1 MKPEKYLSNEALD
14 KISFALSNKEDDVDK
29 YAFMLTDGTSII
41 IEKMVLPSDGNNREG
56 TISNPGNINI
66 VDTCNA
72 TIIYYT
78 DGPINEEKTVRFVVE
93 SFEDLE
99 TQWSGFKSA
108 IGLPEDTI
116 GVLDYISLTNEQKIR
131 NAKLENTVNDL
142 LNMLLDTD
150 VDINID
156 EDYKMPFEEYATYAS
171 RYSLIN
177 LVLVNTARN
186 LIKLGIADQVH
197 APYFTKNEEDEI
209 TEVREYIDENSFDD
223 WR

>member
-1 MKPEKYLSNEALD
+1 MKPENYLSDEALG
-14 KISFALSNKEDDVDK
+14 KISFAMSDKEDDVDK
-29 YAFMLTDGTSII
+29 YAFMLTDGTFIMV
-41 IEKMVLPSDGNNREG
+41 EKMVLPSDGTDIEG
-56 TISNPGNINI
+56 TISNPSNINI

-72 TIIYYT
+72 TITYNSS
-78 DGPINEEKTVRFVVE
+78 DDEEKTVKFVVK

-108 IGLPEDTI
+108 VGLSEDTI
-116 GVLDYISLTNEQKIR
+116 GVLDHISLTKDQKIR

-142 LNMLLDTD
+142 LNMFLDTD
-150 VDINID
+150 IDINID

-186 LIKLGIADQVH
+186 LIKLGIADQIH

-209 TEVREYIDENSFDD
+209 TEIREYIDENSFDN
-223 WR
+223 WG

>member
-1 MKPEKYLSNEALD
+1 MKPENYLSDEALG
-14 KISFALSNKEDDVDK
+14 KISFAMSDKEDDVDK
-29 YAFMLTDGTSII
+29 YAFMLTDGTFIMV
-41 IEKMVLPSDGNNREG
+41 EKMILPSNETNIEG
-56 TISNPGNINI
+56 SISNPSNINI

-72 TIIYYT
+72 TIIYNSS
-78 DGPINEEKTVRFVVE
+78 DDEEKTVKFVVK

-108 IGLPEDTI
+108 IELSEDTI
-116 GVLDYISLTNEQKIR
+116 GILDHISLTKDQKIR

-142 LNMLLDTD
+142 LNMFLDTD
-150 VDINID
+150 IDINID

-186 LIKLGIADQVH
+186 LIKLGIADQIH

-209 TEVREYIDENSFDD
+209 TEIREYIDEDSFDN
-223 WR
+223 WG

>member
-1 MKPEKYLSNEALD
+1 MKPEKYLSSEALD

-41 IEKMVLPSDGNNREG
+41 IEKMVLPSDGNDKEG
-56 TISNPGNINI
+56 TISNPSNINI
-66 VDTCNA
+66 VDTCSA
-72 TIIYYT
+72 TISYYP
-78 DGPINEEKTVRFVVE
+78 DDNEEKTVKFVVQ
-93 SFEDLE
+93 SFGDLE
-99 TQWSGFKSA
+99 TQWNGFKSA
-108 IGLPEDTI
+108 VGLPENTDA
-116 GVLDYISLTNEQKIR
+116 VLDHISLTKEQKTY
-131 NAKLENTVNDL
+131 NAKLENMVNDL

-171 RYSLIN
+171 RYGIIN

-186 LIKLGIADQVH
+186 LIKLGIADQIH
-197 APYFTKNEEDEI
+197 APYFTKNEDDEV

>member
-1 MKPEKYLSNEALD
+1 MKPENYLSDEALG
-14 KISFALSNKEDDVDK
+14 KISFAMSDKEDDVDK
-29 YAFMLTDGTSII
+29 YAFMLTDGTFIMV
-41 IEKMVLPSDGNNREG
+41 EKIVLPSNETNIEG
-56 TISNPGNINI
+56 FISNPSNINI

-72 TIIYYT
+72 TITYNSS
-78 DGPINEEKTVRFVVE
+78 DDEEKTVKFVVK

-108 IGLPEDTI
+108 VGLSEDTI
-116 GVLDYISLTNEQKIR
+116 GVLDHISLTKDQKIR

-142 LNMLLDTD
+142 LNMFLDTD
-150 VDINID
+150 IDINID

-186 LIKLGIADQVH
+186 LIKLGITDQIH

-209 TEVREYIDENSFDD
+209 TEIREYIDEDSFDN
-223 WR
+223 WG

>member
-1 MKPEKYLSNEALD
+1 MKPENYLSDEALG
-14 KISFALSNKEDDVDK
+14 KISFAMSDKEDDVDK
-29 YAFMLTDGTSII
+29 YAFMLTDGTFIMV
-41 IEKMVLPSDGNNREG
+41 EKMVLSSNETNTEG
-56 TISNPGNINI
+56 FISNPSNINI

-72 TIIYYT
+72 TITYNSS
-78 DGPINEEKTVRFVVE
+78 DDEEKTVKFVVKN
-93 SFEDLE
+93 FEDLE

-108 IGLPEDTI
+108 VGLSEDTI
-116 GVLDYISLTNEQKIR
+116 GVLDHISLTKDQKIR

-142 LNMLLDTD
+142 LNMFLDTD
-150 VDINID
+150 IDINID

-186 LIKLGIADQVH
+186 LIKLGIADQIH

-209 TEVREYIDENSFDD
+209 TEIREYIDEDSFDN
-223 WR
+223 WG

>member
-1 MKPEKYLSNEALD
+1 MKPENYLSDEALG
-14 KISFALSNKEDDVDK
+14 KISFAMSDKEDDVDK
-29 YAFMLTDGTSII
+29 YAFMLTDGTFIMV
-41 IEKMVLPSDGNNREG
+41 EKMVLSSNETNTEG
-56 TISNPGNINI
+56 FISNPSNINI

-72 TIIYYT
+72 TITYNSSDY
-78 DGPINEEKTVRFVVE
+78 EEKTVKFVVK

-108 IGLPEDTI
+108 VGLSEDTI
-116 GVLDYISLTNEQKIR
+116 GVLDHISLTKDQKIR

-142 LNMLLDTD
+142 LNMFLDTD
-150 VDINID
+150 IDINID

-186 LIKLGIADQVH
+186 LIKLGIADQIH

-209 TEVREYIDENSFDD
+209 TEIREYIDEDSFDN
-223 WR
+223 WG

>member
-1 MKPEKYLSNEALD
+1 MKPENYLSDEALG
-14 KISFALSNKEDDVDK
+14 KISFAMSDKEDDVDK
-29 YAFMLTDGTSII
+29 YAFMLTDGTFIMV
-41 IEKMVLPSDGNNREG
+41 EKMVLPSNENNIEG
-56 TISNPGNINI
+56 SISNPSNINI

-72 TIIYYT
+72 TIIYNSS
-78 DGPINEEKTVRFVVE
+78 DDEEKTVKFVVK

-108 IGLPEDTI
+108 VGLSEDTI
-116 GVLDYISLTNEQKIR
+116 GVLDHISLTKDQKIR

-142 LNMLLDTD
+142 LNMFLDTD
-150 VDINID
+150 IDINID

-186 LIKLGIADQVH
+186 LIKLGIADQIH

-209 TEVREYIDENSFDD
+209 TEIREYIDEDSFDN
-223 WR
+223 WG

>member
-1 MKPEKYLSNEALD
+1 MKPENYLSDEALG
-14 KISFALSNKEDDVDK
+14 KISFAMSDKEDDVDK
-29 YAFMLTDGTSII
+29 YAFMLTDGTFIMV
-41 IEKMVLPSDGNNREG
+41 EKMVLPSNETNIEG
-56 TISNPGNINI
+56 SISNPSNINI

-72 TIIYYT
+72 TITYNSS
-78 DGPINEEKTVRFVVE
+78 DDEEKTVKFVVK

-108 IGLPEDTI
+108 IELSEDTI
-116 GVLDYISLTNEQKIR
+116 GILDHISLTKDQKIR

-142 LNMLLDTD
+142 LNMFLDTD
-150 VDINID
+150 IDINID

-171 RYSLIN
+171 RYSLIH

-186 LIKLGIADQVH
+186 LIKLGIADQIH

-209 TEVREYIDENSFDD
+209 TEIREYIDEDSFDN
-223 WR
+223 WG

>member
-1 MKPEKYLSNEALD
+1 MKPENYLSDEALG
-14 KISFALSNKEDDVDK
+14 KISFAMSDKEDDVDK
-29 YAFMLTDGTSII
+29 YAFMLTDGTFIMV
-41 IEKMVLPSDGNNREG
+41 EKMVLPSNETNIEG
-56 TISNPGNINI
+56 FISNPSNINI

-72 TIIYYT
+72 TITYNSS
-78 DGPINEEKTVRFVVE
+78 DDEDKTVKFVVK

-108 IGLPEDTI
+108 VGLSEDTI
-116 GVLDYISLTNEQKIR
+116 GVLDHISLTKDQKIR

-142 LNMLLDTD
+142 LNMFLDTD
-150 VDINID
+150 IDINID

-186 LIKLGIADQVH
+186 LIKLGIADQIH

-209 TEVREYIDENSFDD
+209 TEIREYIDEDSFDN
-223 WR
+223 WG

>member
-1 MKPEKYLSNEALD
+1 MKPENYLSDEALG
-14 KISFALSNKEDDVDK
+14 KISFAMSDKEDDVDK
-29 YAFMLTDGTSII
+29 YAFMLTDGTFIMV
-41 IEKMVLPSDGNNREG
+41 EKMVLSSNETNTEG
-56 TISNPGNINI
+56 FISNPSNINI

-72 TIIYYT
+72 TITYNSS
-78 DGPINEEKTVRFVVE
+78 DDEEKTVKFVVK

-108 IGLPEDTI
+108 VGLSEDTI
-116 GVLDYISLTNEQKIR
+116 GVLDHISLTKDQKIR

-142 LNMLLDTD
+142 LNMFLDTD
-150 VDINID
+150 IDINID

-186 LIKLGIADQVH
+186 LIKLGIADQIH

-209 TEVREYIDENSFDD
+209 TEIREYIDEDSFDN
-223 WR
+223 WG

>member
-1 MKPEKYLSNEALD
+1 MKPENYLSDEALG
-14 KISFALSNKEDDVDK
+14 KISFAMSDKEDDVDK
-29 YAFMLTDGTSII
+29 YAFMLTDGTFIMV
-41 IEKMVLPSDGNNREG
+41 EKMVLPSNETNIEG
-56 TISNPGNINI
+56 SISNPSNINI

-72 TIIYYT
+72 TITYNSS
-78 DGPINEEKTVRFVVE
+78 DDEEKTVKFVVK

-108 IGLPEDTI
+108 VGLSEDTI
-116 GVLDYISLTNEQKIR
+116 GVLDHISLTKDQKIR

-142 LNMLLDTD
+142 LNMFLDTD
-150 VDINID
+150 IDINID

-186 LIKLGIADQVH
+186 LIKLGIADQIH

-209 TEVREYIDENSFDD
+209 TEIREYIDEDSFDN
-223 WR
+223 WG

>member
-1 MKPEKYLSNEALD
+1 MKPENYLSDEALG
-14 KISFALSNKEDDVDK
+14 KISFAMSDKEDDVDK
-29 YAFMLTDGTSII
+29 YAFMLTDGTFIMV
-41 IEKMVLPSDGNNREG
+41 EKMVLSSDGTDIEG
-56 TISNPGNINI
+56 TISNPSNINI

-72 TIIYYT
+72 TITYNSS
-78 DGPINEEKTVRFVVE
+78 DDEEKTVKFVVK

-108 IGLPEDTI
+108 IELSEDTI
-116 GVLDYISLTNEQKIR
+116 GILDHISLTKDQKIR

-142 LNMLLDTD
+142 LNMFLDTD
-150 VDINID
+150 IDINID

-209 TEVREYIDENSFDD
+209 TEIREYIDEDSFDN
-223 WR
+223 WG

>member
-1 MKPEKYLSNEALD
+1 MKPENYLSDEALG
-14 KISFALSNKEDDVDK
+14 KISFAMSDKEDDVDK
-29 YAFMLTDGTSII
+29 YAFMLTDGTFIMV
-41 IEKMVLPSDGNNREG
+41 EKMVLPSNENNIEG
-56 TISNPGNINI
+56 SISNPSNINI

-72 TIIYYT
+72 TITYNSS
-78 DGPINEEKTVRFVVE
+78 DDEEKTAKFVVK

-108 IGLPEDTI
+108 VGLSEDTI
-116 GVLDYISLTNEQKIR
+116 GVLDHISLTKDQKIR

-142 LNMLLDTD
+142 LNMFLDTD
-150 VDINID
+150 IDINID

-186 LIKLGIADQVH
+186 LIKLGIADQIH

-209 TEVREYIDENSFDD
+209 TEIREYIDEDSFDN
-223 WR
+223 WG

>member
-1 MKPEKYLSNEALD
+1 MKPENYLSDEALG
-14 KISFALSNKEDDVDK
+14 KISFAMSDKEDDVDK
-29 YAFMLTDGTSII
+29 YAFMLTDGTFIMV
-41 IEKMVLPSDGNNREG
+41 EKMVLPSNETNTEG
-56 TISNPGNINI
+56 FISNPSNINI

-72 TIIYYT
+72 TITYNSS
-78 DGPINEEKTVRFVVE
+78 DDEEKTVKFVVK

-108 IGLPEDTI
+108 VGLSEDTI
-116 GVLDYISLTNEQKIR
+116 GILDHISLTKDQKIR

-142 LNMLLDTD
+142 LNMFLDTD
-150 VDINID
+150 IDINID

-186 LIKLGIADQVH
+186 LIKLGIADQIH

-209 TEVREYIDENSFDD
+209 TEIREYIDEDSFDN
-223 WR
+223 WG

>member
-1 MKPEKYLSNEALD
+1 MKPENYLSDEALG
-14 KISFALSNKEDDVDK
+14 KISFAMSDKEDDVDK
-29 YAFMLTDGTSII
+29 YAFMLTDGTFIMV
-41 IEKMVLPSDGNNREG
+41 EKMVLPSNETNIEG
-56 TISNPGNINI
+56 FISNPSNINI

-72 TIIYYT
+72 TIIYNSS
-78 DGPINEEKTVRFVVE
+78 DDEEKTVKFVVK

-108 IGLPEDTI
+108 VGLSEDTI
-116 GVLDYISLTNEQKIR
+116 GVLDHISLTKDQKIR

-142 LNMLLDTD
+142 LNMFLDTD
-150 VDINID
+150 IDINID

-186 LIKLGIADQVH
+186 LIKLGIADQIH

-209 TEVREYIDENSFDD
+209 TEIREYIDEDSFDN
-223 WR
+223 WG

>member
-1 MKPEKYLSNEALD
+1 MKPENYLSDEALG
-14 KISFALSNKEDDVDK
+14 KISFAMSDKEDDVDK
-29 YAFMLTDGTSII
+29 YAFMLTDGTFIMV
-41 IEKMVLPSDGNNREG
+41 EKMVLPSNENNIEG
-56 TISNPGNINI
+56 SISNPSNINI

-72 TIIYYT
+72 TITYNSS
-78 DGPINEEKTVRFVVE
+78 DDEEKTVKFVVK

-108 IGLPEDTI
+108 IELSEDTI
-116 GVLDYISLTNEQKIR
+116 GVLDHISLTKDQKIR

-142 LNMLLDTD
+142 LNMFLDTD
-150 VDINID
+150 IDINID

-186 LIKLGIADQVH
+186 LIKLGIADQIH

-209 TEVREYIDENSFDD
+209 TEIREYIDEDSFDN
-223 WR
+223 WG

>member
-1 MKPEKYLSNEALD
+1 MKPENYLSDEALG
-14 KISFALSNKEDDVDK
+14 KISFAMSDKEDDVDK
-29 YAFMLTDGTSII
+29 YAFMLTDGTFIMV
-41 IEKMVLPSDGNNREG
+41 EKMALPSDGTDIEG
-56 TISNPGNINI
+56 TISNPSNINI

-72 TIIYYT
+72 TITYNSS
-78 DGPINEEKTVRFVVE
+78 DDEEKTVKFVVK

-108 IGLPEDTI
+108 VGLSEDAI
-116 GVLDYISLTNEQKIR
+116 GVLDHISLTKDQKIR

-142 LNMLLDTD
+142 LNMFLDTD
-150 VDINID
+150 IDINID

-186 LIKLGIADQVH
+186 LIKLGIADQIH

-209 TEVREYIDENSFDD
+209 TEIREYIDENSFDN
-223 WR
+223 WG

>member
-1 MKPEKYLSNEALD
+1 MKPENYLSDEALG
-14 KISFALSNKEDDVDK
+14 KISFAMSDKEDDVDK
-29 YAFMLTDGTSII
+29 YAFMLTDGTFIMV
-41 IEKMVLPSDGNNREG
+41 EKMVLPSNETNIEG
-56 TISNPGNINI
+56 SISNPSNINI

-72 TIIYYT
+72 TITYNSS
-78 DGPINEEKTVRFVVE
+78 DDEEKTVKFVVK

-108 IGLPEDTI
+108 IELSEDTI
-116 GVLDYISLTNEQKIR
+116 GILDHISLTKDQKIR

-142 LNMLLDTD
+142 LNMFLDTD
-150 VDINID
+150 IDINID

-186 LIKLGIADQVH
+186 LIKLGIADQIH

-209 TEVREYIDENSFDD
+209 TEIREYIDEDSFDN
-223 WR
+223 WG

>member
-1 MKPEKYLSNEALD
+1 MKPENYLSDEALG
-14 KISFALSNKEDDVDK
+14 KISFAMSDKEDDVDK
-29 YAFMLTDGTSII
+29 YAFMLTDGTFIMV
-41 IEKMVLPSDGNNREG
+41 EKMVLPSNETNTEG
-56 TISNPGNINI
+56 FISNPSNINI

-72 TIIYYT
+72 TITYNSS
-78 DGPINEEKTVRFVVE
+78 DDEEKTVKFVVK

-108 IGLPEDTI
+108 VGLSEDTI
-116 GVLDYISLTNEQKIR
+116 GVLDHISLTKDQKIR

-142 LNMLLDTD
+142 LNMFLDTD
-150 VDINID
+150 IDINID

-186 LIKLGIADQVH
+186 LIKLGIADQIH

-209 TEVREYIDENSFDD
+209 TEIREYIDEDSFDN
-223 WR
+223 WG

>member
-1 MKPEKYLSNEALD
+1 MKPENYLSDEALG
-14 KISFALSNKEDDVDK
+14 KISFAMSDKEDDVDK
-29 YAFMLTDGTSII
+29 YAFMLTDGTFIMV
-41 IEKMVLPSDGNNREG
+41 EKIVLPSNETNIEG
-56 TISNPGNINI
+56 SISNPSNINI

-72 TIIYYT
+72 TITYNSS
-78 DGPINEEKTVRFVVE
+78 DDEEKTVKFVVK

-108 IGLPEDTI
+108 VGLSEDTI
-116 GVLDYISLTNEQKIR
+116 GILDHISLTKDQKIR

-142 LNMLLDTD
+142 LNMFLDTD
-150 VDINID
+150 IDINID

-186 LIKLGIADQVH
+186 LIKLGIADQIH

-209 TEVREYIDENSFDD
+209 TEIREYIDEDSFDS
-223 WR
+223 WG

>member
-1 MKPEKYLSNEALD
+1 MKPENYLSDEALG
-14 KISFALSNKEDDVDK
+14 KISFAMSDKEDDVDK
-29 YAFMLTDGTSII
+29 YAFMLTDGTFIMV
-41 IEKMVLPSDGNNREG
+41 EKMVLPSNENNIEG
-56 TISNPGNINI
+56 SISNPSNINI

-72 TIIYYT
+72 TITYNSS
-78 DGPINEEKTVRFVVE
+78 DDEEKTVKFVVK

-108 IGLPEDTI
+108 VGLSEDTI
-116 GVLDYISLTNEQKIR
+116 GVLDHISLTKDQKIR

-142 LNMLLDTD
+142 LNMFLDTD
-150 VDINID
+150 IDINID

-186 LIKLGIADQVH
+186 LIKLGIADQIH

-209 TEVREYIDENSFDD
+209 TEIREYIDEDSFDN
-223 WR
+223 WG

>member
-1 MKPEKYLSNEALD
+1 
-14 KISFALSNKEDDVDK
+14 
-29 YAFMLTDGTSII
+29 MLTDGTFIMV
-41 IEKMVLPSDGNNREG
+41 EKMVLPSNETNVEG
-56 TISNPGNINI
+56 FISNPSNINI

-72 TIIYYT
+72 TIIYNSS
-78 DGPINEEKTVRFVVE
+78 DDEEKTVKFVVK

-108 IGLPEDTI
+108 VGLSEDTI
-116 GVLDYISLTNEQKIR
+116 GVLDHISLTKDQKIR

-142 LNMLLDTD
+142 LNMFLDTD
-150 VDINID
+150 IDINID

-186 LIKLGIADQVH
+186 LIKLGIADQIH

-209 TEVREYIDENSFDD
+209 TEIREYIDEGSFDN
-223 WR
+223 WG

>member
-1 MKPEKYLSNEALD
+1 MKPENYLSDEALG
-14 KISFALSNKEDDVDK
+14 KISFAMSDKEDDVDK
-29 YAFMLTDGTSII
+29 YAFMLTDGTFIMV
-41 IEKMVLPSDGNNREG
+41 EKMVLPSNETNTEG
-56 TISNPGNINI
+56 SISNPSNINI
-66 VDTCNA
+66 VDTCNV
-72 TIIYYT
+72 TIIYNSS
-78 DGPINEEKTVRFVVE
+78 DDEEKTVKFVVK

-108 IGLPEDTI
+108 VGLSEDTI
-116 GVLDYISLTNEQKIR
+116 GVLDHISLTKDQKIR

-142 LNMLLDTD
+142 LNMFLDTD
-150 VDINID
+150 IDINID

-186 LIKLGIADQVH
+186 LIKLGITDQIH

-209 TEVREYIDENSFDD
+209 TEIREYIDENSFDN
-223 WR
+223 WG

>member
-1 MKPEKYLSNEALD
+1 MKPENYLSDEALG
-14 KISFALSNKEDDVDK
+14 KISFAMSDKEDDVDK
-29 YAFMLTDGTSII
+29 YAFMLTDGTFIMV
-41 IEKMVLPSDGNNREG
+41 EKMVLPSNETNTEG
-56 TISNPGNINI
+56 SISNPSNINI

-72 TIIYYT
+72 TIIYNSS
-78 DGPINEEKTVRFVVE
+78 DDEEKTVKFVVK

-108 IGLPEDTI
+108 VGLSEDTI
-116 GVLDYISLTNEQKIR
+116 GILDHISLTKDQKIR

-142 LNMLLDTD
+142 LNMFLDTD
-150 VDINID
+150 IDINID

-186 LIKLGIADQVH
+186 LIKLGIADQIH

-209 TEVREYIDENSFDD
+209 TEIREYIDEDSFDN
-223 WR
+223 WG

>member
-1 MKPEKYLSNEALD
+1 MKPENYLSDEALG
-14 KISFALSNKEDDVDK
+14 KISFAMSDKEDDVDK
-29 YAFMLTDGTSII
+29 YAFMLTDGTFIMV
-41 IEKMVLPSDGNNREG
+41 EKMVLPSNENNIEG
-56 TISNPGNINI
+56 SISNPSNINI

-72 TIIYYT
+72 TITYNSS
-78 DGPINEEKTVRFVVE
+78 DDEDKTVKFVVK

-108 IGLPEDTI
+108 VGLSEDTI
-116 GVLDYISLTNEQKIR
+116 GVLDHISLTKDQKIR

-142 LNMLLDTD
+142 LNMFLDTD
-150 VDINID
+150 IDINID

-186 LIKLGIADQVH
+186 LIKLGIADQIH

-209 TEVREYIDENSFDD
+209 TEIREYIDEDSFDN
-223 WR
+223 WG

>member
-1 MKPEKYLSNEALD
+1 MKPENYLSDEALG
-14 KISFALSNKEDDVDK
+14 KISFAMSDKEDDVDK
-29 YAFMLTDGTSII
+29 YAFMLTDGTFIMV
-41 IEKMVLPSDGNNREG
+41 EKMVLSSNETNIEG
-56 TISNPGNINI
+56 FISNPSNINI

-72 TIIYYT
+72 TIIYNSS
-78 DGPINEEKTVRFVVE
+78 DDEEKTVKFVVK

-108 IGLPEDTI
+108 VGLSEDTI
-116 GVLDYISLTNEQKIR
+116 GVLDHISLTKDQKIR

-142 LNMLLDTD
+142 LNMFLDTD
-150 VDINID
+150 IDINID

-186 LIKLGIADQVH
+186 LIKLGIADQIH

-209 TEVREYIDENSFDD
+209 TEIREYIDEDSFDN
-223 WR
+223 WG

>member
-1 MKPEKYLSNEALD
+1 MKPENYLSDEALG
-14 KISFALSNKEDDVDK
+14 KISFAMSDKEDDVDK
-29 YAFMLTDGTSII
+29 YAFMLTDGTFIMV
-41 IEKMVLPSDGNNREG
+41 EKMVLPSNETNTEG
-56 TISNPGNINI
+56 FISNPSNINI

-72 TIIYYT
+72 TITYNSS
-78 DGPINEEKTVRFVVE
+78 DDEEKTVKFVVK

-108 IGLPEDTI
+108 VGLSEDTI
-116 GVLDYISLTNEQKIR
+116 GVLDHISLTKDQKIR

-142 LNMLLDTD
+142 LNMFLDTD
-150 VDINID
+150 IDINID

-186 LIKLGIADQVH
+186 LIKLGIADQIH

-209 TEVREYIDENSFDD
+209 IEIREYIDEDSFDN
-223 WR
+223 WG

>member
-1 MKPEKYLSNEALD
+1 MKPENYLSDEALG
-14 KISFALSNKEDDVDK
+14 KISFAMSDKEDDVDK
-29 YAFMLTDGTSII
+29 YAFMLTDGTFIMV
-41 IEKMVLPSDGNNREG
+41 EKMVLPSNETNIEG
-56 TISNPGNINI
+56 FISNPSNINI

-72 TIIYYT
+72 TIIYNSS
-78 DGPINEEKTVRFVVE
+78 DDEEKTVKFVVK

-108 IGLPEDTI
+108 VGLSEDTI
-116 GVLDYISLTNEQKIR
+116 GILDHISLTKDQKIR

-142 LNMLLDTD
+142 LNMFLDTD
-150 VDINID
+150 IDINID

-186 LIKLGIADQVH
+186 LIKLGIADQIH

-209 TEVREYIDENSFDD
+209 TEIREYIDEDSFDN
-223 WR
+223 WG

>member
-1 MKPEKYLSNEALD
+1 MKPENYLSDEALG
-14 KISFALSNKEDDVDK
+14 KISFAMSDKEDDVDK
-29 YAFMLTDGTSII
+29 YAFMLTDGTFIMV
-41 IEKMVLPSDGNNREG
+41 EKIVLPSNETNIEG
-56 TISNPGNINI
+56 FISNPSNINI

-72 TIIYYT
+72 TITYNSS
-78 DGPINEEKTVRFVVE
+78 DDEEKTVKFVVK

-108 IGLPEDTI
+108 VGLSEDTI
-116 GVLDYISLTNEQKIR
+116 GVLDHISLTKDQKIR

-142 LNMLLDTD
+142 LNMFLDTD
-150 VDINID
+150 IDINID

-186 LIKLGIADQVH
+186 LIKLGIADQIH

-209 TEVREYIDENSFDD
+209 TEIREYIDEDSFDN
-223 WR
+223 WG

>member
-1 MKPEKYLSNEALD
+1 MKPENYLSDEALG
-14 KISFALSNKEDDVDK
+14 KISFAMSDKEDDVDK
-29 YAFMLTDGTSII
+29 YAFMLTDGTFIMV
-41 IEKMVLPSDGNNREG
+41 EKMVLPSNETNIEG
-56 TISNPGNINI
+56 SISNPSNINI

-72 TIIYYT
+72 TITYNSS
-78 DGPINEEKTVRFVVE
+78 DDEEKTVKFVVK

-108 IGLPEDTI
+108 IELSEDTI
-116 GVLDYISLTNEQKIR
+116 GVLDHISLTKDQKIR

-142 LNMLLDTD
+142 LNMFLDTD
-150 VDINID
+150 IDINID

-186 LIKLGIADQVH
+186 LIKLGIADQIH

-209 TEVREYIDENSFDD
+209 TEIREYIDEDSFDN
-223 WR
+223 WG

>member
-1 MKPEKYLSNEALD
+1 MKPENYLSDEALG
-14 KISFALSNKEDDVDK
+14 KISFAMSDKEDDVDK
-29 YAFMLTDGTSII
+29 YAFMLTDGTFIMV
-41 IEKMVLPSDGNNREG
+41 EKMVLPSDGIDIEG
-56 TISNPGNINI
+56 TISNPSNINI

-72 TIIYYT
+72 TIIYNSS
-78 DGPINEEKTVRFVVE
+78 DDEEKTVKFVVK

-108 IGLPEDTI
+108 IELSEDTI
-116 GVLDYISLTNEQKIR
+116 GILDHISLTKDQKIR

-142 LNMLLDTD
+142 LNMFLDTD
-150 VDINID
+150 IDINID

-186 LIKLGIADQVH
+186 LIKLGIADQIH

-209 TEVREYIDENSFDD
+209 TEIREYIDEDSFDN
-223 WR
+223 WG

>member
-1 MKPEKYLSNEALD
+1 MKPENYLSDEALG
-14 KISFALSNKEDDVDK
+14 KISFAMSDKEDDVDK
-29 YAFMLTDGTSII
+29 YAFMLTDGTFIMV
-41 IEKMVLPSDGNNREG
+41 EKMVLPSNETNTEG
-56 TISNPGNINI
+56 FISNPSNINI

-72 TIIYYT
+72 TIIYNSS
-78 DGPINEEKTVRFVVE
+78 DDEEKTVKFVVK

-108 IGLPEDTI
+108 IELSEDTI
-116 GVLDYISLTNEQKIR
+116 GILDHISLTKDQKIR

-142 LNMLLDTD
+142 LNMFLDTD
-150 VDINID
+150 IDINID

-186 LIKLGIADQVH
+186 LIKLGIADQIH

-209 TEVREYIDENSFDD
+209 TEIREYIDEDSFDN
-223 WR
+223 WG

>member
-56 TISNPGNINI
+56 TISNPSNINI
-66 VDTCNA
+66 VDTCSA

-99 TQWSGFKSA
+99 TQWSGFKST
-108 IGLPEDTI
+108 IGLPEDTM
-116 GVLDYISLTNEQKIR
+116 GTLDHISLTKEQKIR

-197 APYFTKNEEDEI
+197 APYFTKNEEDEV

>member
-1 MKPEKYLSNEALD
+1 MKPENYLSDEALG
-14 KISFALSNKEDDVDK
+14 KISFAMSDKEDDVDK
-29 YAFMLTDGTSII
+29 YAFMLTDGTFIMV
-41 IEKMVLPSDGNNREG
+41 EKMVLPSNETNIEG
-56 TISNPGNINI
+56 SISNPSNINI

-72 TIIYYT
+72 TITYNSS
-78 DGPINEEKTVRFVVE
+78 DDEEKTVKFVVK

-108 IGLPEDTI
+108 VGLSEDTI
-116 GVLDYISLTNEQKIR
+116 GILDHISLTKDQKIR

-142 LNMLLDTD
+142 LNMFLDTD
-150 VDINID
+150 IDINID

-186 LIKLGIADQVH
+186 LIKLGIADQIH

-209 TEVREYIDENSFDD
+209 TEIREYIDEDSFDN
-223 WR
+223 WG

>member
-1 MKPEKYLSNEALD
+1 MKPENYLSDEALG
-14 KISFALSNKEDDVDK
+14 KISFAMSDKEDDVDK
-29 YAFMLTDGTSII
+29 YAFMLTDGTFIMV
-41 IEKMVLPSDGNNREG
+41 EKMVLPSNENNIEG
-56 TISNPGNINI
+56 SISNPSNINI

-72 TIIYYT
+72 TITYNSS
-78 DGPINEEKTVRFVVE
+78 DDEDKTVNFVVK
-93 SFEDLE
+93 SFEALE

-108 IGLPEDTI
+108 VGLSEDTI
-116 GVLDYISLTNEQKIR
+116 GILDHISLTKDQKIR

-142 LNMLLDTD
+142 LNMFLDTD
-150 VDINID
+150 IDINID

-186 LIKLGIADQVH
+186 LIKLGIADQIH

-209 TEVREYIDENSFDD
+209 TEIREYIDEDSFDN
-223 WR
+223 WG

>member
-1 MKPEKYLSNEALD
+1 MKPENYLSDEALG
-14 KISFALSNKEDDVDK
+14 KISFAMSDKEDDVDK
-29 YAFMLTDGTSII
+29 YAFMLTDGTFIMV
-41 IEKMVLPSDGNNREG
+41 EKMVLPSNETNTEG
-56 TISNPGNINI
+56 SISNPSNINI

-72 TIIYYT
+72 TIIYNSS
-78 DGPINEEKTVRFVVE
+78 DDEEKTVKFVVK

-108 IGLPEDTI
+108 VGLSEDTI
-116 GVLDYISLTNEQKIR
+116 GVLDHISLTKDQKIR

-142 LNMLLDTD
+142 LNMFLDTD
-150 VDINID
+150 IDINID

-186 LIKLGIADQVH
+186 LIKLGIADQIH

-209 TEVREYIDENSFDD
+209 TEIREYIDEDSFDN
-223 WR
+223 WG

>member
-1 MKPEKYLSNEALD
+1 MKPENYLSDEALG
-14 KISFALSNKEDDVDK
+14 KISFAMSDKEDDVDK
-29 YAFMLTDGTSII
+29 YAFMLTDGTFIMV
-41 IEKMVLPSDGNNREG
+41 EKMVLPSNENNIEG
-56 TISNPGNINI
+56 SISNPSNINI

-72 TIIYYT
+72 TITYNSS
-78 DGPINEEKTVRFVVE
+78 DDEEKTVKFVVK

-108 IGLPEDTI
+108 VGLSEDTI
-116 GVLDYISLTNEQKIR
+116 GILDHISLTKDQKIR

-142 LNMLLDTD
+142 LNMFLDTD
-150 VDINID
+150 IDINID

-186 LIKLGIADQVH
+186 LIKLGIADQIH

-209 TEVREYIDENSFDD
+209 TEIREYIDEDSFDN
-223 WR
+223 WG

>member
-1 MKPEKYLSNEALD
+1 MKPENYLSDEALG
-14 KISFALSNKEDDVDK
+14 KISFAMSDKEDDVDK
-29 YAFMLTDGTSII
+29 YAFMLTDGTFIMV
-41 IEKMVLPSDGNNREG
+41 EKMVLPSNETNIEG
-56 TISNPGNINI
+56 FISNPSNINI

-72 TIIYYT
+72 TITYNSS
-78 DGPINEEKTVRFVVE
+78 DDEEKTVKFVVK

-108 IGLPEDTI
+108 VGLSEDTI
-116 GVLDYISLTNEQKIR
+116 GVLDHISLTKDQKIR

-142 LNMLLDTD
+142 LNMFLDTD
-150 VDINID
+150 IDINID

-186 LIKLGIADQVH
+186 LIKLGIADQIH

-209 TEVREYIDENSFDD
+209 TEIREYIDEDSFDN
-223 WR
+223 WG

>member
-1 MKPEKYLSNEALD
+1 MKPENYLSDEALG
-14 KISFALSNKEDDVDK
+14 KISFAMSDKEDDVDK
-29 YAFMLTDGTSII
+29 YAFMLTDGTFIMV
-41 IEKMVLPSDGNNREG
+41 EKIVLPSNETNIEG
-56 TISNPGNINI
+56 FISNPSNINI

-72 TIIYYT
+72 TIIYNSS
-78 DGPINEEKTVRFVVE
+78 DDEDKTVKFVVK

-108 IGLPEDTI
+108 VGLSEDTI
-116 GVLDYISLTNEQKIR
+116 GVLDHISLTKDQKIR

-142 LNMLLDTD
+142 LNMFLDTD
-150 VDINID
+150 IDINID

-186 LIKLGIADQVH
+186 LIKLGIADQIH

-209 TEVREYIDENSFDD
+209 TEIREYIDENSFDN
-223 WR
+223 WG